1 MTLIVRYRRNV
12 SHPSSSD
19 EEMAGVQKE
28 SLKIRCGQ
36 PISYD
41 RWLRGH
47 LTAGSDLE
55 NSDTLRILEGDDIS
69 TTSRQTFA
77 IERYGQGAIVH
88 RVTIVRATTI

>member
-28 SLKIRCGQ
+28 SLKIRSGQ
-36 PISYD
+36 PVSYD

-55 NSDTLRILEGDDIS
+55 NSDTPRILEGDDIS
-69 TTSRQTFA
+69 ITPRQTFA
-77 IERYGQGAIVH
+77 IERYG
-88 RVTIVRATTI
+88 